1 MRGAVSLAA
10 DDWLL
15 CAAVASTIVL
25 AREAGKASWRAVDRR
40 ATGKPAGP
48 R

>member
-1 MRGAVSLAA
+1 MRRTVTLAA

-15 CAAVASTIVL
+15 SAAAASTIVL
-25 AREAGKASWRAVDRR
+25 AREAGKAWWRAADRR
-40 ATGKPAGP
+40 ATGKPAAL